1 MKIEKKDNEILV
13 RIPSNVDNTGL
24 QKILDYIKFR
34 EFTSKSQASQEDI
47 DALARE
53 SKKSWW
59 ERNNKRFTT

>member
-1 MKIEKKDNEILV
+1 MKIERKDNEILV
-13 RIPSNVDNTGL
+13 RIPSNVDITGL

-34 EFTSKSQASQEDI
+34 EITSKSQASQEDI

-59 ERNNKRFTT
+59 EKNKDKYIK

>member
-34 EFTSKSQASQEDI
+34 EITSKSQASQEDI

>member
-13 RIPSNVDNTGL
+13 RIPSNVDITGL

-34 EFTSKSQASQEDI
+34 EITSKSQASQEDI

>member
-13 RIPSNVDNTGL
+13 RIPSNVDITGL

-34 EFTSKSQASQEDI
+34 EITSKSQASQEDI

-59 ERNNKRFTT
+59 EKNKDKYIK

>member
-1 MKIEKKDNEILV
+1 MKIERKDNEILV
-13 RIPSNVDNTGL
+13 RIPSNVDITGL
-24 QKILDYIKFR
+24 QKIFDYIKFR
-34 EFTSKSQASQEDI
+34 EITTKSQASQEDI

>member
-1 MKIEKKDNEILV
+1 MKIERKDNEILV
-13 RIPSNVDNTGL
+13 RIPSNVDITGL

-34 EFTSKSQASQEDI
+34 EITSKSQASQEDI

-59 ERNNKRFTT
+59 EKNKNKYIK